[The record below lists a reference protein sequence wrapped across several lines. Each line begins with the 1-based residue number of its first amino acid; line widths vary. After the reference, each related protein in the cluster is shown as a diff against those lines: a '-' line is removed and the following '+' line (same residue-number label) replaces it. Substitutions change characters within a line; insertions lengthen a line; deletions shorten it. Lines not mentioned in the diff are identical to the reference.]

1 VTVISNSSP
10 LIALTQI
17 GRLNVLGRLYSEIFI
32 PPAVASEVEP
42 TVRKLPDWISVKQL
56 LLPRNP
62 DLVGGSI
69 GPGEHEVISL
79 GVELQADRLILDE
92 RPARRL
98 AVSLGLSVIGTVG
111 LLLAGKERGLFSKI
125 KPELDRLVAARFFMD
140 EELYNRVLLQAGE

>member
-1 VTVISNSSP
+1 VIVVSNSSP

-17 GRLNVLGRLYSEIFI
+17 GRLNVLGHLYSEVLI
-32 PPAVASEVEP
+32 PPTVANEVEP

-62 DLVGGSI
+62 ALVTASI

-79 GVELQADRLILDE
+79 GVELHSDRLILDE

-98 AVSLGLSVIGTVG
+98 AASLGLPVIGTVG
-111 LLLAGKERGLFSKI
+111 LLLAAKERGFLPKI
-125 KPELDRLVAARFFMD
+125 KPKLDRLVAARFFMD